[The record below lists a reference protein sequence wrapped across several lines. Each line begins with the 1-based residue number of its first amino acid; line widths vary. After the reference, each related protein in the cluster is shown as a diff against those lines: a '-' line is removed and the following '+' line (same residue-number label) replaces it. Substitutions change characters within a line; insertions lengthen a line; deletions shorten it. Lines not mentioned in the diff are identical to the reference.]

1 MPKKEWTPE
10 ERQAFAD
17 KMKAARAKK
26 KESRQDESQKNE
38 SQREASVA
46 NEDYAAL
53 LKKIEEL
60 EARQFFTQPQPQPL
74 QPVRSITKYSLEAA
88 DWPDPR
94 ERLADEEKLKSF
106 AFKENFI
113 LKWDVGR
120 VNYEKDGVHYQEP
133 KFRIELWRWKRDP
146 ETQELTN
153 KQYRVHKATFF
164 EDPAAAMTVASEKGI
179 EIDDQ
184 LQKPFL
190 DELRYMRIRDWLMG
204 IFYPVPPVKN
214 QGHREEVI
222 GNRLVPV
229 IEISS
234 TQPTEITFEPR
245 I

>member
-1 MPKKEWTPE
+1 MPKQWTPE
-10 ERQAFAD
+10 ERKAFGE
-17 KMKAARAKK
+17 KMKAAKLAKQQEEK
-26 KESRQDESQKNE
+26 TESKV
-38 SQREASVA
+38 EASVA

-60 EARQFFTQPQPQPL
+60 EARQFFQQPAPV

-94 ERLADEEKLKSF
+94 ERLANESKLSSF

-164 EDPAAAMTVASEKGI
+164 EDPSAAMAVAIEKGI
-179 EIDDQ
+179 EVDDT
-184 LQKPFL
+184 LQKAFL
-190 DELRYMRIRDWLMG
+190 DEMRYMRVRDWLFG
-204 IFYPVPPVKN
+204 IFYPTPSAKSE
-214 QGHREEVI
+214 GHREEVI

-229 IEISS
+229 IEMSS
-234 TQPTEITFEPR
+234 TKPTEISFEPR